1 MSRRTRSARPPRP
14 PRPLTLAAGL
24 LLAGLAGCAPPPEPL
39 DPLVGAWTST
49 MRIADE
55 HNELDLDE
63 RLRGDATIHFY
74 FDGAAYYGD
83 FDVTG
88 ERLAGGRYELRFDC
102 IGDCSDF
109 DFDASCNLYG
119 DRLDCEG
126 DGLWED
132 YEFTWERD

>member
-1 MSRRTRSARPPRP
+1 MSRLTRSTRTI
-14 PRPLTLAAGL
+14 TLATAGV

-39 DPLVGAWTST
+39 DPLMGAWTST

-55 HNELDLDE
+55 YNELELDE
-63 RLRGDATIHFY
+63 SLEGDATLHFY

-88 ERLAGGRYELRFDC
+88 ERLAQGSYELAFDC
-102 IGDCSDF
+102 SGCSDF
-109 DFDASCNLYG
+109 DFDASCDLYG

-132 YEFTWERD
+132 YEFEWERD

>member
-1 MSRRTRSARPPRP
+1 MPRLTRSARSA
-14 PRPLTLAAGL
+14 RPLTLVTAGVV
-24 LLAGLAGCAPPPEPL
+24 LAGLAGCTPPPEPL

-55 HNELDLDE
+55 HNELELDE
-63 RLRGDATIHFY
+63 RLEGEATIHFY
-74 FDGAAYYGD
+74 FDGDAYYGD
-83 FDVTG
+83 FDV
-88 ERLAGGRYELRFDC
+88 GRYELRFDC
-102 IGDCSDF
+102 SGGCSDF
-109 DFDASCNLYG
+109 DFDASCNLFG